1 MIGLAIAA
9 LAAQCLLPPVAAPVA
24 VPFVQPACQYCPG
37 HRGLEYHLPE
47 RTAVT
52 AAAAGQ
58 VAFAGSVAGT
68 RYVVVRHADGVRA
81 TYGMLATLPLTRGD
95 VVAAGAVVG
104 HSTARLYF
112 GLRNPDGSPLD
123 PTALIG
129 RLVGRARLVPVD
141 RTAARPA
148 GPTRLECRVS
158 VTTAARPP

>member
-1 MIGLAIAA
+1 MIGLAVVA

-24 VPFVQPACQYCPG
+24 VPYVQPACEYCPG

-58 VAFAGSVAGT
+58 VVFAGSVAGT
-68 RYVVVRHADGVRA
+68 RYVVVRHVDGVRA
-81 TYGMLATLPLTRGD
+81 TYGMLSTMSLTRGD
-95 VVAAGAVVG
+95 VVAAGTEVG

-112 GLRNPDGSPLD
+112 GLRTPDGSPLD
-123 PTALIG
+123 PTALMG

-148 GPTRLECRVS
+148 GTPRLECRVS
-158 VTTAARPP
+158 ATTAARPP